1 MTISGTGIGT
11 TPYAMF
17 SDGTNLY
24 IYKNGTTNVF
34 RKYTISGTTAT
45 YDSDITY
52 TSSITA
58 Q

>member
-1 MTISGTGIGT
+1 MTISGTAIGG

-24 IYKNGTTNVF
+24 IYKNGTSSVF

-52 TSSITA
+52 TSSIA
-58 Q
+58 SQ